1 MQGMSRSDAGWT
13 FELLPNR
20 SLEMEALSESTFLS
34 VLDVG
39 SPPEYRKPELSAKS
53 APAYDSRPRSTYVP
67 CLPVMF
73 GSTPNTTGWFTLGR
87 NSGCLSKV
95 DGTLFYFSQD
105 DPTAAA
111 TERAL
116 DAQRAVFDPSRVD
129 PMYGRASTVQVASL
143 RLLPC
148 IKF

>member
-1 MQGMSRSDAGWT
+1 
-13 FELLPNR
+13 
-20 SLEMEALSESTFLS
+20 
-34 VLDVG
+34 
-39 SPPEYRKPELSAKS
+39 
-53 APAYDSRPRSTYVP
+53 
-67 CLPVMF
+67 MF
-73 GSTPNTTGWFTLGR
+73 GPNISGWFTLGR